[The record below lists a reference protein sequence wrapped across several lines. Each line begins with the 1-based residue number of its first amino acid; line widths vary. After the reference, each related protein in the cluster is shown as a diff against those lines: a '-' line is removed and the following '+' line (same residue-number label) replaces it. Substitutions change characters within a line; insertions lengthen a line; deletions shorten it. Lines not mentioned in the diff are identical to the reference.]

1 MLDQTKFGSAANL
14 VKGAYVVTGAA
25 APDVILI
32 GTGSEVGIAL
42 KAYEALAAD
51 GIRGRVVSMPSWELF
66 ERQPAAYKE
75 SVLPSSVTA
84 RVAVEAGVRNGW
96 ERYLGDRG
104 IFIGMSSFGASAP
117 EEVLYNKFGITFE
130 AVIAAARKVL
140 A

>member
-1 MLDQTKFGSAANL
+1 
-14 VKGAYVVTGAA
+14 
-25 APDVILI
+25 
-32 GTGSEVGIAL
+32 
-42 KAYEALAAD
+42 
-51 GIRGRVVSMPSWELF
+51 MPSWELF

>member
-1 MLDQTKFGSAANL
+1 
-14 VKGAYVVTGAA
+14 
-25 APDVILI
+25 
-32 GTGSEVGIAL
+32 
-42 KAYEALAAD
+42 
-51 GIRGRVVSMPSWELF
+51 
-66 ERQPAAYKE
+66 
-75 SVLPSSVTA
+75 VTA

-117 EEVLYNKFGITFE
+117 YEVLYKEFGITVE